1 VDQASTLAL
10 GRNPFA
16 PTRNPADRIPNRGFE
31 RALAEVLSCV
41 GRGERLIAL
50 FGAPGTGKTL
60 LLEAA
65 RRALEGRIPVRNIAR
80 GDLLAAAL
88 NEAPATLLVD
98 EGERADAS
106 TLARLTG
113 GGWPAPVVIAFA
125 RPPAGLAY
133 GHVVR
138 LRPLSSHDARAHI
151 VGRLARTGRQ
161 RLFSRAALDTVIGA
175 AEGNPRTLS
184 LIAGSALFAAQS
196 ADAPEVDADHVR
208 SAIAMR
214 GRLHAVQP
222 KKAARTWQWPVGQP
236 AWLARDNRTAIAAAV
251 GLVVVVS
258 ASVTWFVA
266 PPPPHHGS
274 TPRATVPVAIAD
286 PPAVRPRLS
295 PAIQS
300 VSISVPV
307 PVPVPVPVRVPVPV
321 PEPVE
326 LARTTTL
333 RSPRH
338 NKMESTGTALSV
350 SVASIAVA
358 KHHPHTPGIASSPPP
373 ISPAH
378 RLPAIVPSY
387 PPPSPVVAAIP
398 SSSRPE
404 TFALNAGRPTPT
416 SSTPAPPSPAALI
429 GSATAREDARAAREA
444 AMEARDAMQIMRTA
458 RER

>member
-1 VDQASTLAL
+1 MDQASTLAL

-31 RALAEVLSCV
+31 RALTEVLSCV

-50 FGAPGTGKTL
+50 LGAPGTGKTL

-65 RRALEGRIPVRNIAR
+65 LRALEGGMPVSNIAR

-106 TLARLTG
+106 TLARLAG
-113 GGWPAPVVIAFA
+113 GGWPAPVVIAFV

-161 RLFSRAALDTVIGA
+161 RLFSRAALDTVVGA

-214 GRLHAVQP
+214 GRLHAAQP

-236 AWLARDNRTAIAAAV
+236 VWLARDNRTTTAAAV

-258 ASVTWFVA
+258 ASVTWFIA
-266 PPPPHHGS
+266 PPPPYHGS
-274 TPRATVPVAIAD
+274 TPRATVPVVTAD
-286 PPAVRPRLS
+286 RPAVRPRLS

-300 VSISVPV
+300 VSISTPV
-307 PVPVPVPVRVPVPV
+307 PVPVPVPEPEPE

-338 NKMESTGTALSV
+338 QEMASTGADLSF

-358 KHHPHTPGIASSPPP
+358 KHHPHAPGIASSPPP
-373 ISPAH
+373 TSPVH

-387 PPPSPVVAAIP
+387 PPPPPVVAAIP

-404 TFALNAGRPTPT
+404 TLALNAGRPTPT
-416 SSTPAPPSPAALI
+416 SSTPAPPSPAVLI